1 MITDPT
7 APARELT
14 GKAPGGMWWVAWR
27 QHRIAMLVSLSVAAV
42 LAGAFVIFGL
52 TFRSALAAANL
63 TPQLCEDQW
72 GSAHGACPSAWARAN
87 GYGAGWAT
95 LRVPM
100 LFVPVLV
107 GVLMG
112 ASAVGVDR
120 ERGTQVFALTQSV
133 GRTRW
138 YLTKCLVVGGP
149 PVLAMLIVGLLGRW
163 AGDAGGLVFSW
174 MEIPDFQTV
183 GIIPAAFALLAFGL
197 AVPAGVFLRS
207 TIAAVAL
214 SFTVAAVL
222 VVGIGYTFY
231 TDLVPHDRIVYAA
244 DRTGWVPMPD
254 GALHLADG
262 FVGADGQERVGEGP
276 VLLTLRAG
284 YGSGGSPGPRPGRC
298 ALAAMSGPCRR
309 RRPVH
314 RLSRSRTRRAIDAGG
329 RRDLCHRRR
338 GGSDVGLGAGAPS
351 GALT

>member
-72 GSAHGACPSAWARAN
+72 GSAYGACPSAWARAN

-120 ERGTQVFALTQSV
+120 ERGTQVFALTQSA

-163 AGDAGGLVFSW
+163 AGDAGGLVVSW

-262 FVGADGQERVGEGP
+262 FVGADGQERVGEGLSCSLYGPATAP
-276 VLLTLRAG
+276 VDRPDPDQADALWQQCLDRAGVVGRYTDYLDPGRGGQLTLVVGGICAIVAAAG
-284 YGSGGSPGPRPGRC
+284 LTLGWVRV
-298 ALAAMSGPCRR
+298 RR
-309 RRPVH
+309 RV
-314 RLSRSRTRRAIDAGG
+314 L
-329 RRDLCHRRR
+329 
-338 GGSDVGLGAGAPS
+338 
-351 GALT
+351 

>member
-1 MITDPT
+1 
-7 APARELT
+7 
-14 GKAPGGMWWVAWR
+14 
-27 QHRIAMLVSLSVAAV
+27 
-42 LAGAFVIFGL
+42 
-52 TFRSALAAANL
+52 
-63 TPQLCEDQW
+63 
-72 GSAHGACPSAWARAN
+72 
-87 GYGAGWAT
+87 
-95 LRVPM
+95 M

-112 ASAVGVDR
+112 ASAFGVDR

-262 FVGADGQERVGEGP
+262 FVGADGQERVGEGLSCSLYGPATAP
-276 VLLTLRAG
+276 VDRPDPDQADALWQQCLDRAGVVARYTDYLDPGRGGQLTLVVGGICAIVTAAG
-284 YGSGGSPGPRPGRC
+284 LTLGWVRV
-298 ALAAMSGPCRR
+298 RR
-309 RRPVH
+309 RV
-314 RLSRSRTRRAIDAGG
+314 L
-329 RRDLCHRRR
+329 
-338 GGSDVGLGAGAPS
+338 
-351 GALT
+351 